1 LNSHPL
7 MTDAH
12 MPTENAF
19 YPAAAPMDAGLFTK
33 MIESFNGWAP
43 YGEGETPDPAHY
55 VGFAEFAGIP
65 MEELAGYLSGER
77 AIPQPVALLA
87 AATYRLVVN
96 GLGEVE
102 MGHLTATPVL
112 GDLEYDRGL
121 DGVALRATLASGPG
135 TDCYDPAVG
144 YVFDLARRD
153 QLALGLGRHL
163 QIVIVG
169 HDVVIKYVHDDVSKR
184 LNLQGAK
191 ALFERE
197 PCRRALEAISGQVRG
212 DILRQRAA

>member
-1 LNSHPL
+1 LSSHPL

-19 YPAAAPMDAGLFTK
+19 YPAAAPMDAGLFAK
-33 MIESFNGWAP
+33 LIECFNGWAP
-43 YGEGETPDPAHY
+43 YDEGETPDPAHY

-77 AIPQPVALLA
+77 AIPQSVALLA
-87 AATYRLVVN
+87 AATYRLTVN

-112 GDLEYDRGL
+112 GDRDYDRGL
-121 DGVALRATLASGPG
+121 DGVALRATLTSGPG
-135 TDCYDPAVG
+135 TDCYDPSVG

-153 QLALGLGRHL
+153 QQALGLGRHL

-169 HDVVIKYVHDDVSKR
+169 HNVVIKYEHDGISKR
-184 LNLQGAK
+184 LNVQGAK
-191 ALFERE
+191 AQFERE
-197 PCRRALEAISGQVRG
+197 PCRHALEAISGQVRE
-212 DILRQRAA
+212 DNWSQCAA